1 MSNQLKRISER
12 LDDSKTSKI
21 EKVQRQSFISLL
33 NKLPLSNNSKAISIS
48 TGDGCWDSL
57 VFDKEPRIVK
67 IEATDIVSNPVNVDD
82 QVMLSNMGEW
92 IFTQVVKESVLPFK
106 EGLFDLVYHHDVLEH
121 VQKPFLFIN
130 EQYRVLRKNG
140 FLVLSTPNLFR
151 PANIAKLLIGNLSF
165 PNKIGF
171 TEGIGDYIHIKEY
184 TKNDIVLLLEEA
196 GFVDVTVKSLYLGIP
211 ILNICL
217 TKYPKNKIGKC
228 FSHYLIATARKA

>member
-121 VQKPFLFIN
+121 VQNPF
-130 EQYRVLRKNG
+130 
-140 FLVLSTPNLFR
+140 
-151 PANIAKLLIGNLSF
+151 
-165 PNKIGF
+165 
-171 TEGIGDYIHIKEY
+171 
-184 TKNDIVLLLEEA
+184 
-196 GFVDVTVKSLYLGIP
+196 YL
-211 ILNICL
+211 
-217 TKYPKNKIGKC
+217 
-228 FSHYLIATARKA
+228 